1 MGYHLGLGISSL
13 INFLNPEAVVVGGSV
28 WRVSDLLLEKVRQ
41 TVATNAITTR
51 ARHTRIVPSSLGADT
66 AIVGAATL
74 VLEEVFQAPVFQP
87 GSNSEFLTTVPA
99 R

>member
-1 MGYHLGLGISSL
+1 MGCYLGLGITSL

-41 TVATNAITTR
+41 TVLANAITTR
-51 ARHTRIVPSSLGADT
+51 ARNTRIIPSSLGADT

-87 GSNSEFLTTVPA
+87 GTGSEFFTTVSV